1 MCQGVCPSNA
11 GPQAGSVEAQ
21 LRLALAE
28 IQTMANQQLQ
38 AVLALPRKDG
48 QEPPAAFAMQ
58 LIATRAAA
66 ALEEAA
72 ATVTP
77 APAQT
82 VLFHRPGQ
90 PGERSWAAKCG
101 CRSTADCNC
110 MSMDMTA
117 RLLYQ
122 SHEAHRRAA

>member
-11 GPQAGSVEAQ
+11 RPQAGSVEAQ

-28 IQTMANQQLQ
+28 IQTLANQQLQ

-66 ALEEAA
+66 ALEEASAPA
-72 ATVTP
+72 AP
-77 APAQT
+77 APVQP
-82 VLFHRPGQ
+82 VLVHRPGQ
-90 PGERSWAAKCG
+90 PGQRSWEAKCG

-110 MSMDMTA
+110 MSMDMAA
-117 RLLYQ
+117 RMLYQ
-122 SHEAHRRAA
+122 SHESHRRAA